1 VTTGTVVAGLPR
13 TPANQL
19 SRSDATCVQ
28 HEKPR
33 TWLRDEAALQW
44 LECVSVR
51 DLGVVAQ
58 LRELQDALNRNGYH
72 KYCVWGHQALD
83 ATEQNIAEYCA
94 CLDRADSEKPLQEFL
109 EAQPLLLTAEEGS
122 QCRCVV
128 PRKSL
133 GGMFVPDFLV
143 GRLDSPGLLW
153 KLVELQSPRAQLFTK
168 RDRPADQLREG
179 IEQILRWRRW
189 LTNNRDFAIRPPSQT
204 GATWEWGPPGISP
217 DP

>member
-143 GRLDSPGLLW
+143 GRLHSPTFYGSQWNSRAPEHSFSRSATGLLISYG
-153 KLVELQSPRAQLFTK
+153 KES
-168 RDRPADQLREG
+168 
-179 IEQILRWRRW
+179 
-189 LTNNRDFAIRPPSQT
+189 NRSFD
-204 GATWEWGPPGISP
+204 GDGG
-217 DP
+217 